1 MPASTKRKERVPG
14 SKSEAPSGRRGGGDG
29 PDLIS
34 LLPDDLL
41 SSILSL
47 LPIKDSARTS
57 VLSTRWR
64 HLWTTASLHLDS
76 DHLHRNKRPSASWT
90 PRHQEA
96 WRARAIDQILSV
108 HCGPIPTSHLSG
120 YFLDNPTNVDTWL
133 EILTR
138 KGIRDLSFFCHY
150 ERRFVEDAEE
160 QQCFYRLPSS
170 LLTCNSLIT
179 LKLTN
184 CQLPELPRSVPAFV
198 NLRNLFMQFTA
209 LCDGTFHD
217 LLSYCRS
224 LQHVAL
230 IHCTGLRSL
239 HVRSRSL
246 DSLVLKCSSPDY
258 TDSVEELIIE
268 DAPNFRCLMLRENA
282 LEYLQ
287 VEILNAPKME
297 LFGFVCMD
305 IKRLK
310 MGGTCFEATTFYEP
324 NRTVSSLSTRMHS
337 LKTLAISVIFDDDSE
352 AEVVYDLLKC
362 FPCLE
367 TLDVRIVFLD
377 DPHDGDSGYWER
389 QGSLDCLDCHL
400 ESVTMKGFEGQST
413 DLGFAKFIIAKAR
426 VLKEMTLLCASTNW
440 RREWVENIQQQLCL
454 EKSASPAVEVV
465 LMKDQYRIDEFSTWN
480 LVINDWPQPVEAR

>member
-1 MPASTKRKERVPG
+1 MPASAKRKGRAPG

-41 SSILSL
+41 SSVLSL

-76 DHLHRNKRPSASWT
+76 DCLHRNKRPSASWT

-96 WRARAIDQILSV
+96 WRARAVDQILSV
-108 HCGPIPTSHLSG
+108 HRGPLPTCHLAG

-133 EILTR
+133 ETLTR
-138 KGIRDLSFFCHY
+138 RGIQDLSFFCHH
-150 ERRFVEDAEE
+150 ERRFGEE
-160 QQCFYRLPSS
+160 QCFYRLPSS
-170 LLTCNSLIT
+170 LLTCSSLIT

-184 CQLPELPRSVPAFV
+184 CRLPEFPRSLPAFV

-209 LCDGTFHD
+209 LSDDTFRD
-217 LLSYCRS
+217 LLSNCGS

-230 IHCTGLRSL
+230 IHCAGLRSL
-239 HVRSRSL
+239 RVRSPSL
-246 DSLVLKCSSPDY
+246 DSLVLKCSSPDSG
-258 TDSVEELIIE
+258 DSIEELIIE
-268 DAPNFRCLMLRENA
+268 DAPNFRRLMLRENA

-287 VEILNAPKME
+287 VEILDAPKLE
-297 LFGFVCMD
+297 LLGFVCMD

-310 MGGTCFEATTFYEP
+310 MGGTCFEM
-324 NRTVSSLSTRMHS
+324 NRTVSSLSSRVRS

-352 AEVVYDLLKC
+352 AEVVHDLLKC

-377 DPHDGDSGYWER
+377 DPHDGDSGYWEQ
-389 QGSLDCLDCHL
+389 QGSLDCFDCHL
-400 ESVTMKGFEGQST
+400 ENVTMKGFEGQST

-426 VLKEMTLLCASTNW
+426 VLKEMTLLCASDNW
-440 RREWVENIQQQLCL
+440 RREWIENIQQQLCL
-454 EKSASPAVEVV
+454 EKSASPDVEVV
-465 LMKDQYRIDEFSTWN
+465 LMKDRYRIDEFSTWN
-480 LVINDWPQPVEAR
+480 LVINDCRELGM